1 MESLLEEMPECAV
14 VIEGMNKEFDEAM
27 ERIKELEKERDYY
40 KHNHPE
46 LKRFQVPK
54 IKVDTVEEYNEYESR
69 IEEFEQRI
77 NSILYNSDNIIEDL
91 SIGLGIITRYAA
103 GGSNNIVINLID
115 ALNELTN
122 NINPEWSRFRILH
135 AIELSFGTDEY
146 QFKDVV
152 LQRIMG
158 CGACSG
164 INVQRYYSLDGITPS
179 HNLSGW
185 DDGLSPALR
194 LGSPCNDEE
203 RTLNLYNLCYY
214 TCQEC
219 GNEDDYGLCEKTNQL
234 LCCDCQLK
242 KR

>member
-1 MESLLEEMPECAV
+1 MDSLLKDMPECAV

-40 KHNHPE
+40 KHNHLK

-54 IKVDTVEEYNEYESR
+54 IKVDSVEEYNEYESR
-69 IEEFEQRI
+69 IEEFEQTVG
-77 NSILYNSDNIIEDL
+77 NLLDASNNLIEDL
-91 SIGLGIITRYAA
+91 SIGLHNIAECTAD
-103 GGSNNIVINLID
+103 GSNNIVTNLIY
-115 ALNELTN
+115 ALNQLTN
-122 NINPEWSRFRILH
+122 NINPEWCRFRILH

-152 LQRIMG
+152 LGNIMMTC
-158 CGACSG
+158 CGELVEAPT
-164 INVQRYYSLDGITPS
+164 YYSLDGITPS

-185 DDGLSPALR
+185 DGE
-194 LGSPCNDEE
+194 DEE

-214 TCQEC
+214 TCEKC

-234 LCCDCQLK
+234 LCCDCQVQSN
-242 KR
+242 

>member
-69 IEEFEQRI
+69 IEKFEKTI
-77 NSILYNSDNIIEDL
+77 NSILCNSDNIIEDL
-91 SIGLGIITRYAA
+91 SIGLFRMGYTTD
-103 GGSNNIVINLID
+103 GSNNIVTNLIN

-135 AIELSFGTDEY
+135 AIELSFGNDEY

-152 LQRIMG
+152 IERIMMG
-158 CGACSG
+158 GGNSDM
-164 INVQRYYSLDGITPS
+164 QRYYSLDGITPS

-185 DDGLSPALR
+185 WEGEGED
-194 LGSPCNDEE
+194 
-203 RTLNLYNLCYY
+203 RTLNLYTLCYY
-214 TCQEC
+214 MCQEC

-242 KR
+242 KRIKR